1 MDNVLNCVRLLT
13 LKIFRV
19 VLQASL
25 AHKANHSFEP
35 NGKFILFQHPRFG
48 PVPAIVTTTEV
59 K

>member
-1 MDNVLNCVRLLT
+1 MENVLNYEHLQT
-13 LKIFRV
+13 LKIFRMF
-19 VLQASL
+19 LQASL